1 MSLLYQL
8 DTSVIGTMFSDT
20 GKTTQITNG
29 GTCAAW
35 TAPNGL
41 ITTDAVQSTSANR
54 PTYRSNYS
62 SSGYSG
68 LEFDDSND
76 QMSIAHSSGW
86 NLTIIDM
93 FIVLTSTSLAV
104 GTYKGIVTKFGDVN
118 WNTGWGAT
126 YSLGTLS
133 SGAPSFSNFTVKGV
147 INSRIACHFHFEN
160 GSNGCDQ
167 GVIYGGTTA
176 GTGPSNTT
184 TDVVISG
191 ASGGNYPF
199 AGAIHEIKIYGGGET
214 DQTIIDVKNALRA
227 KWGLASVASSCGLQ
241 TARGMNGGMRS

>member
-104 GTYKGIVTKFGDVN
+104 GTYKGIVTKFGDV
-118 WNTGWGAT
+118 WA
-126 YSLGTLS
+126 S
-133 SGAPSFSNFTVKGV
+133 SNK
-147 INSRIACHFHFEN
+147 
-160 GSNGCDQ
+160 
-167 GVIYGGTTA
+167 TTA
-176 GTGPSNTT
+176 DQIVKRINQSVKDNKGKGYLFLTK
-184 TDVVISG
+184 VV
-191 ASGGNYPF
+191 F
-199 AGAIHEIKIYGGGET
+199 LVFT
-214 DQTIIDVKNALRA
+214 
-227 KWGLASVASSCGLQ
+227 
-241 TARGMNGGMRS
+241 